1 MEKFPRSV
9 SGIYLITSLIVFTAD
24 IITKELA
31 EKFFHIPYDPLPF
44 LKLYLIYNKGVA
56 FGLLSDLPDQLRI
69 PILIVIPFIAL
80 FITFFYALAE
90 KSNFTALCMG
100 LIGGGAIGNLYDRF
114 FLGQV
119 RDFVHLHLGDLYW
132 PAFNIAD
139 ASITTGITLLI
150 LKHFL
155 TKHPFKNFVNRTG

>member
-1 MEKFPRSV
+1 MEKVLRSV
-9 SGIYLITSLIVFTAD
+9 GGIYLITALIVFVAD
-24 IITKELA
+24 IITKKLA
-31 EKFFHIPYDPLPF
+31 ERFFQISYDPFPF

-56 FGLLSDLPDQLRI
+56 FGLLSDLPDLLRI
-69 PILIVIPFIAL
+69 PILIVIPVIAFFI
-80 FITFFYALAE
+80 IFFYALTE
-90 KSNFTALCMG
+90 RSKFTALCMG

-119 RDFVHLHLGDLYW
+119 RDFIHLHLGDLYW
-132 PAFNIAD
+132 PAFNVAD

-155 TKHPFKNFVNRTG
+155 TKYSLKNLVNRTG